1 MSTKVWSSSLRTV
14 FVFSKSLCSGVFKK
28 FSMWVLAT
36 MDCLRSLY
44 NIIGIRFFMM
54 ALIKIW
60 TLILY
65 VLRRNLK
72 KVWRELHKSSNK
84 VKIKADNLPCLL
96 MLCTRCNLYGSKLFT
111 CTNISPSCQS
121 DAYFCELNIKF
132 ALNLLYSLMWPI
144 DSYGV
149 RVIEFAAILFEFDY
163 YLNFTFGKLITRC
176 FVRQTRKLKG

>member
-1 MSTKVWSSSLRTV
+1 MSTLHTQKAFEKIKLPCEMWKHNAGIPKVRKKCWKIEASKFGLYLPPSWIRSLVSGKVVAITRLTIPGPLAVRLVPSKSCAFDLRTQTWCLHRSEYSVMSTKVWSSSLRTV

-72 KVWRELHKSSNK
+72 KVWRELHK
-84 VKIKADNLPCLL
+84 
-96 MLCTRCNLYGSKLFT
+96 
-111 CTNISPSCQS
+111 
-121 DAYFCELNIKF
+121 
-132 ALNLLYSLMWPI
+132 
-144 DSYGV
+144 
-149 RVIEFAAILFEFDY
+149 
-163 YLNFTFGKLITRC
+163 
-176 FVRQTRKLKG
+176 